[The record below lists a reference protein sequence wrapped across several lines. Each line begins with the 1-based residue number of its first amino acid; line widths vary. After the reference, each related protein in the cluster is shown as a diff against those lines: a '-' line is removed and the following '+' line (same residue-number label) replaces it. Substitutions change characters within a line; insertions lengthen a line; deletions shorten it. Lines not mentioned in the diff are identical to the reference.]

1 MARRNHIDEDTG
13 EIVQEPDFIKLYVK
27 DICLLKGLT
36 GTQYRIFNFMIDN
49 MNWDNEVSY
58 ATKTKERF
66 LKDHDLLNQSFN
78 NNISRLI
85 QSGLIERMGRGEFLV
100 NKKYA
105 VKSEWSKVQKIRVVT
120 EYTKKGRKQKVEFK
134 Q

>member
-1 MARRNHIDEDTG
+1 MSKRNHIDLDSG
-13 EIVQEPDFIKLYVK
+13 EIVEEPDFVKLYVK
-27 DICLLKGLT
+27 DLCLLKGLT

-49 MNWDNEVSY
+49 MNWVNEVSY
-58 ATKTKERF
+58 AAKTKERF
-66 LKDHDLLNQSFN
+66 LKEHDLLNQSFN

-105 VKSEWSKVQKIRVVT
+105 VKTEWSKVQKIRVVT
-120 EYTKKGRKQKVEFK
+120 EYSKKGRKQKVEFK
-134 Q
+134 S

>member
-13 EIVQEPDFIKLYVK
+13 EIAQEPDFIKLYVK

-134 Q
+134 